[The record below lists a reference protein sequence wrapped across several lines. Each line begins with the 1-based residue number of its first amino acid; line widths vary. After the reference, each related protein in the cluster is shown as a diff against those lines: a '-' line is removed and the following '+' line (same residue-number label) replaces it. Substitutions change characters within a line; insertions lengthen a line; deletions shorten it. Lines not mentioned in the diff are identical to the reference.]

1 MGLVYF
7 PVIVP
12 THFIYRAMNTGKILF
27 IITFISLLVPKVY
40 SQQVKVYGI
49 ISDSISGEKLTGA
62 NVINLKT
69 HKGTTTNEYGYFSIS
84 FDKLM
89 MCEISFSFIGYKTQ
103 VLKFKLLND
112 SILKINLAPGNQLK
126 GVEIIVRAAEVL
138 RKNET
143 GVLRIPINQIKTI
156 PMPGA
161 ESDILKAYQLM
172 PGVKQG
178 NEGSSSMLV
187 RGGSPE
193 QNLIVIDD
201 VPLYYVNHLG
211 GFVSVFNTDALQS
224 AELYKGGFPAKFGG
238 RLSSVMNIKL
248 REGNLNKHVKKADI
262 GLISGKLLF
271 EGPII
276 KDTSSYLISYRR
288 FLYDLISRPVTSLLM
303 NGISTGYYFY
313 DFNFKANIKHSKR
326 DWLFFS
332 VYQGNDKIFVNYKT
346 KSQGEHIESS
356 SHTAWGNRAMSLKWN
371 HLFGRSVFSRLTA
384 SYTRYM
390 YNGSSQSMSKSDQRD
405 FSSNYN
411 FRSEIEDINIRL
423 DLEHQLSNV
432 ISYNYGTGTTFHKFQ
447 PGQTEISDN
456 NNQQNFENFFGNSIL
471 KANESFIYAEAC
483 VESLNAFSFKSGM
496 RYNRYQIEDKV
507 YSLFEPRIILSL
519 SLENENYLKA
529 TYNKMSQTV
538 QMLSNEG
545 IGMPTDLWMPST
557 ANIRPST
564 SDQYTLGYYQNIMNS
579 LISLSVEVYYKQM
592 NDLIAY
598 KQGYGQIN
606 LISSWEDAVESGGKG
621 FSHGIEILAQ
631 KVKGKTTGWL
641 GYTLSKSNRQFGMIN
656 DGKEFPFRY
665 DRRHELSLVISHK
678 INEKIDVS
686 AVWSAST
693 GNAITLAIAKYQTDQ
708 WSVDTH
714 YPYYDGEEEI
724 LYFGSKNSFRMKGY
738 HRLDIGI
745 NFRKQK
751 KKCERFWR
759 ISVYNVYNRQ
769 NPYYY
774 FYESQN
780 NGSVSL
786 KQLCLFPIMPS
797 FSYGFS
803 F

>member
-1 MGLVYF
+1 MR
-7 PVIVP
+7 ID
-12 THFIYRAMNTGKILF
+12 KIL
-27 IITFISLLVPKVY
+27 IIVTFISLFIPKAY

-49 ISDSISGEKLTGA
+49 VSDSLSGERLTGA
-62 NVINLKT
+62 NVVNLKT
-69 HKGTTTNEYGYFSIS
+69 NRGTITNEYGYFSIS
-84 FDKLM
+84 CDKSI
-89 MCEISFSFIGYKTQ
+89 MCEISFSFVGYKTQ
-103 VLKFKLLND
+103 ILKFISSND
-112 SILKINLAPGNQLK
+112 SALKIDLAQGSQLM
-126 GVEIIVRAAEVL
+126 GVEIIGRVPEIL

-161 ESDILKAYQLM
+161 ESDILKAYQMM

-211 GFVSVFNTDALQS
+211 GFVSVFNTDAIQS

-248 REGNLNKHVKKADI
+248 SEGSLKKHINKADI

-288 FLYDLISRPVTSLLM
+288 FLYDLISRPVSSLLM

-313 DFNFKANIKHSKR
+313 DFNLKTNFKPGKR
-326 DWLFFS
+326 DWLYFS
-332 VYQGNDKIFVNYKT
+332 IYQGNDKIFVNYKN
-346 KSQGEHIESS
+346 KSQGEQLKSRLN
-356 SHTAWGNRAMSLKWN
+356 TAWGNRAMSLKWN
-371 HLFGRSVFSRLTA
+371 HLFGSSVFSRLTT

-390 YNGSSQSMSKSDQRD
+390 YNGSSESIAKSNQQDFASK
-405 FSSNYN
+405 YN
-411 FRSEIEDINIRL
+411 FRSGIEDFNIRL
-423 DLEHQLSNV
+423 DLEQKLNNV
-432 ISYNYGTGTTFHKFQ
+432 FSFNYGTGTTFHLFQ
-447 PGQTEISDN
+447 PGQTKISDN
-456 NNQQNFENFFGNSIL
+456 SNQQNSKNIYGNSML
-471 KANESFIYAEAC
+471 KANESFIYAETC
-483 VESLNAFSFKSGM
+483 IESLNAISLKSGL
-496 RYNRYQIEDKV
+496 RYNRYQVDDKV

-519 SLENENYLKA
+519 SLGNEKKVEA
-529 TYNKMSQTV
+529 SYNKMSQTV
-538 QMLSNEG
+538 HMLSNEG

-557 ANIRPST
+557 ANICPST

-579 LISLSVEVYYKQM
+579 VIALIVEAYYKQM
-592 NDLIAY
+592 NGLIAY
-598 KQGYGQIN
+598 KQGYGQISLN
-606 LISSWEDAVESGGKG
+606 SSWENAVETGGKG
-621 FSHGIEILAQ
+621 FSQGIEILAQ

-641 GYTLSKSNRQFGMIN
+641 GYTLSMANRQFEMIN

-665 DRRHELSLVISHK
+665 DRRHEVSLVLAHK

-686 AVWSAST
+686 VVWTAST
-693 GNAITLAIAKYQTDQ
+693 GNAITLAIAKYQTDE
-708 WSVDTH
+708 WAVNSH
-714 YPYYDGEEEI
+714 YPFYDGEEEI

-745 NFRKQK
+745 NFKKQK
-751 KKCERFWR
+751 KSGDRIWT

-774 FYESQN
+774 FYEADKS
-780 NGSVSL
+780 GGL
-786 KQLCLFPIMPS
+786 KLRQLTLFPIMPTFNYS
-797 FSYGFS
+797 LHF
-803 F
+803 

>member
-1 MGLVYF
+1 MGYF
-7 PVIVP
+7 PVIAL
-12 THFIYRAMNTGKILF
+12 THFIYCDMKTGKILI
-27 IITFISLLVPKVY
+27 IITCISLFIPKVY

-49 ISDSISGEKLTGA
+49 VSDSLSGERLTGA
-62 NVINLKT
+62 TVVNLKT
-69 HKGTTTNEYGYFSIS
+69 NKGTTTNEYGYFSIS
-84 FDKLM
+84 CDKLM
-89 MCEISFSFIGYKTQ
+89 MCKISFSFIGYKTQ
-103 VLKFKLLND
+103 ILKFTSYND
-112 SILKINLAPGNQLK
+112 SSLKIDLAPGSQLK
-126 GVEIIVRAAEVL
+126 GVEIVERASEIL

-143 GVLRIPINQIKTI
+143 GVLRIPINQIKSI

-161 ESDILKAYQLM
+161 ESDILKAYQMM

-211 GFVSVFNTDALQS
+211 GFVSVFNTDAIQS
-224 AELYKGGFPAKFGG
+224 AELYKGGFPVKFGG

-262 GLISGKLLF
+262 GLISGKFLF
-271 EGPII
+271 EGPIY

-288 FLYDLISRPVTSLLM
+288 FLYDLISRPVSSLLM

-313 DFNFKANIKHSKR
+313 DFNLKTNFKSGKR
-326 DWLFFS
+326 DWLYFS
-332 VYQGNDKIFVNYKT
+332 IYQGNDKIFVKYKN
-346 KSQGEHIESS
+346 KSQGEQLESRS
-356 SHTAWGNRAMSLKWN
+356 YTAWGNRAMSLKWN
-371 HLFGRSVFSRLTA
+371 HLFGSSVFSRLTA
-384 SYTRYM
+384 SYTRYI
-390 YNGSSQSMSKSDQRD
+390 YNGSSESMAKRNQQD
-405 FSSNYN
+405 FSSTYN
-411 FRSEIEDINIRL
+411 FRSGIEDFNIRL
-423 DLEHQLSNV
+423 DLEHQLNNV
-432 ISYNYGTGTTFHKFQ
+432 FSFNYGTGKTFHEFQ

-456 NNQQNFENFFGNSIL
+456 NNQQQNFKNFYGNSIL
-471 KANESFIYAEAC
+471 KANESFIYAETC
-483 VESLNAFSFKSGM
+483 IESMNAISFKSGL
-496 RYNRYQIEDKV
+496 RYNRYQINDKV
-507 YSLFEPRIILSL
+507 YCIFEPRIILSL
-519 SLENENYLKA
+519 SLWNEKNLKA
-529 TYNKMSQTV
+529 SYNKMSQTV
-538 QMLSNEG
+538 HMLSNEG

-564 SDQYTLGYYQNIMNS
+564 SDQFTLGYYQNIMNS
-579 LISLSVEVYYKQM
+579 VIALSVEAYYKQM
-592 NDLIAY
+592 NGIIAY
-598 KQGYGQIN
+598 KQGQGQIGLN
-606 LISSWEDAVESGGKG
+606 SSWENAVESGGKG
-621 FSHGIEILAQ
+621 FSQGIEILAQ

-641 GYTLSKSNRQFGMIN
+641 GYTLSKANRRFEMIN

-665 DRRHELSLVISHK
+665 DRRHEVSLVIAHK

-686 AVWSAST
+686 AVWTAST

-714 YPYYDGEEEI
+714 YPFYDGEEEI

-745 NFRKQK
+745 NFKKQK
-751 KKCERFWR
+751 KRGDR
-759 ISVYNVYNRQ
+759 IWTISIYNVYNRQ

-774 FYESQN
+774 FYESKK